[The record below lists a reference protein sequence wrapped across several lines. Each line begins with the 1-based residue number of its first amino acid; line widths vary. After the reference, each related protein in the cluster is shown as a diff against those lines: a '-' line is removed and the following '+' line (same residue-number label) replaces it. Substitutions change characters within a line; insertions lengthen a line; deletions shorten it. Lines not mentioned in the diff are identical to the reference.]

1 MKFVRFS
8 KRKKAEAKPFFDV
21 EQYINKV
28 ELNLA
33 QYPTLMKQIEI
44 IQLTKED
51 LAILKQLQPYTEQV
65 IPEMVEEF
73 YAKVSLSDH
82 LVQVINDR
90 SSFDRLKQ
98 SLSKHLTEI
107 FECRINQKYVE
118 KRTVI
123 AVTHV
128 KIGLGSK
135 WYLASFQSLLTTFN
149 RFINRLDLSKEEA
162 LRAINAYSKV
172 INFEQEL
179 VIQAYEAE
187 QERIREEHNQIKQA
201 LLHSTQEIAEQLNTI
216 GQQTATSIY
225 SMSNQSKNIAS
236 ATTQGLEFV
245 ADTEEMSNEGKEQL
259 VEQSTLM
266 NSIQESVSLLENS
279 MTNLRTSSQ
288 KISEIVGLVTGIA
301 DQTNL
306 LALNASIEAA
316 RAGEHGKGFAVVA
329 EEVRKLAEETKKAV
343 QNVSLLIEETES
355 NITNMT
361 KSVNHVDEHVQL
373 SVQTQVNLA
382 SSFEKIAKAV
392 SGIREQYSETTRDI
406 NEITNFINEITKN
419 ADLVSSLSDSLIDVA
434 NDASNEYRNM

>member
-1 MKFVRFS
+1 MRLS
-8 KRKKAEAKPFFDV
+8 KGKNAEAKSFF
-21 EQYINKV
+21 EIERYINQV
-28 ELNLA
+28 ELNLS
-33 QYPTLMKQIEI
+33 QYPALMKQIEM

-65 IPEMVEEF
+65 IVEMVDEF
-73 YAKVSLSDH
+73 YAKVSLSKH
-82 LVQVINDR
+82 LVDIINER
-90 SSFDRLKQ
+90 SSFDRLKK
-98 SLSKHLTEI
+98 SLNKHLTDT
-107 FECRINQKYVE
+107 FNCRINQKYVE
-118 KRTVI
+118 KRSII

-128 KIGLGSK
+128 RIGLESN

-149 RFINRLDLSKEEA
+149 HFINGLDLSKEDA
-162 LRAINAYSKV
+162 LKAINAFSKV

-179 VIQAYEAE
+179 VIQAYDGE
-187 QERIREEHNQIKQA
+187 QARLREEHNQIKQT
-201 LLHSTQEIAEQLNTI
+201 LLKSTQDIAEQLNTI
-216 GQQTATSIY
+216 GQQTASSIY
-225 SMSNQSKNIAS
+225 SMSNQSKNIAA

-245 ADTEEMSNEGKEQL
+245 ADTEEMSNKGKEQL
-259 VEQSTLM
+259 VEQSNLM
-266 NSIQESVSLLENS
+266 NSILESVGLLENS

-355 NITNMT
+355 NISKMT
-361 KSVNHVDEHVQL
+361 KSVNNVDEHVQL
-373 SVQTQVNLA
+373 SVQTQVSLS
-382 SSFEKIAKAV
+382 SSFEQIAKAV

-406 NEITNFINEITKN
+406 NEITNFISEITKN
-419 ADLVSSLSDSLIDVA
+419 ADLVSSLSDSLINVA
-434 NDASNEYRNM
+434 NDATQEHEKG